1 MPGQLRGAEALEVGA
16 GEVVEDQ
23 IALQSEQVPEA
34 VEEMLLEFV
43 LQRQQGVEGA
53 VPALQLEGLDLDAGV
68 LGGGALGVRRGRPG
82 RSGGLG
88 CRRRRRR

>member
-16 GEVVEDQ
+16 GEVV

-34 VEEMLLEFV
+34 VEEMLLELV

-53 VPALQLEGLDLDAGV
+53 VPALQLTRGFFWASERKAG
-68 LGGGALGVRRGRPG
+68 AKRRPA
-82 RSGGLG
+82 